1 MKRKSLFALSAVVV
15 ITAAAAAAALWS
27 GGETFRSSGAVAAV
41 PADQTELIKRGEYL
55 ARAGDC
61 IACHTVRGGK
71 TFAGGLPMLTPF
83 GTLYT
88 PNITPDDQY
97 GIGKWTSDDFYRS
110 IHVGR
115 SKDGS
120 LLYPAMPFTAYTKV
134 TRADSDAMF
143 AYMRSVPPVNVPS
156 RPHELRFPF
165 NNRNL
170 LIGWRTLFF
179 SEGEF
184 KPDPTKSVE
193 WNRGAYLIEGL
204 GHCSMCH
211 TSINAMG
218 GPVSSAAFGGG
229 LIPLQNWYAPS
240 LTSNKEAG
248 LGDWDIKDI
257 NDLLKTGVSQR
268 GAVFGPMAEVVHNS
282 LQYLSDADINAMSTF
297 LKSIPQKG
305 EAPETMQFETSAQ
318 FGSELLQQGKKIYT
332 ENCAKCHA
340 ENGLGKPP
348 AYPPLANNPSIQM
361 QSAVNPIR
369 MTLNGGYPPSTEG
382 NPMPHGMPPFAQAL
396 SDTEV
401 ASVVTYI
408 RMSWGNHGTP
418 VSPQQVS
425 NLRFGSARL
434 IEEAFSAG
442 SGKIR

>member
-1 MKRKSLFALSAVVV
+1 MKRKSLFALSSAVVV
-15 ITAAAAAAALWS
+15 AAVAAGAVLWS
-27 GGETFRSSGAVAAV
+27 GGDNLHSGGDNAAT
-41 PADQTELIKRGEYL
+41 PADNATLIKQGEYL

-71 TFAGGLPMLTPF
+71 QFAGGLPMATPF
-83 GTLYT
+83 GTMFT

-97 GIGKWTSDDFYRS
+97 GIGKWTSDDFYRAM
-110 IHVGR
+110 HTGR

-120 LLYPAMPFTAYTKV
+120 LLYPGFPFTSYTKV
-134 TRADSDAMF
+134 TRANSDAIY
-143 AYMRSVPPVNVPS
+143 AYLRSVPPVNEPS

-179 SEGEF
+179 SEGEY

-193 WNRGAYLIEGL
+193 WNRGAYLVEGL
-204 GHCSMCH
+204 GHCGMCH

-218 GPVSSAAFGGG
+218 GPVSSAAFAGG

-248 LGDWDIKDI
+248 LGDWDLKDI

-282 LQYLSDADINAMSTF
+282 LQYMTDADVNAISTYF
-297 LKSIPQKG
+297 KSIPQKK
-305 EAPETMQFETSAQ
+305 EAPEVMQLGTSEK
-318 FGSELLQQGKKIYT
+318 FGGELLTLGKKVYT

-348 AYPPLANNPSIQM
+348 AYPPLANNQSIQM

-382 NPMPHGMPPFAQAL
+382 NPMPHGMMPFAQAL

-401 ASVVTYI
+401 AAVVTYI

-425 NLRFGSARL
+425 NLRSAPL
-434 IEEAFSAG
+434 D
-442 SGKIR
+442 

>member
-15 ITAAAAAAALWS
+15 LTAAAAAAALWS
-27 GGETFRSSGAVAAV
+27 GGESFRSSGAVAAV

-97 GIGKWTSDDFYRS
+97 GIGKWTSEDFYRS
-110 IHVGR
+110 IHLGR

-143 AYMRSVPPVNVPS
+143 AYMRSVPPVNVAS

-165 NNRNL
+165 NQRNM
-170 LIGWRTLFF
+170 LIGWRVLFF

-348 AYPPLANNPSIQM
+348 AYPPLATNQSIQM
-361 QSAVNPIR
+361 PSAVNPIR
-369 MTLNGGYPPSTEG
+369 MVLNGGYPPSTDG
-382 NPMPHGMPPFAQAL
+382 NPHPYGMPPFAQAL

-401 ASVVTYI
+401 AAVVTYI

-425 NLRFGSARL
+425 NLRSAPL
-434 IEEAFSAG
+434 D
-442 SGKIR
+442 

>member
-27 GGETFRSSGAVAAV
+27 GGNTFHSGGAVAAV

-88 PNITPDDQY
+88 PNVTPDDQY

-120 LLYPAMPFTAYTKV
+120 LLYPAMPFTSYTKV

-165 NNRNL
+165 NQRNM
-170 LIGWRTLFF
+170 LIGWRVLFF

-282 LQYLSDADINAMSTF
+282 LQYMTDADINAMSTF

-348 AYPPLANNPSIQM
+348 AYPPLATNQSIQM
-361 QSAVNPIR
+361 PSAVNPIR
-369 MTLNGGYPPSTEG
+369 MVLNGGYPPSTEG
-382 NPMPHGMPPFAQAL
+382 NPHPYGMPPFAQSL

-401 ASVVTYI
+401 AAVVTYI

-425 NLRFGSARL
+425 NLRSAPL
-434 IEEAFSAG
+434 D
-442 SGKIR
+442 

>member
-1 MKRKSLFALSAVVV
+1 MKRKSLFALSSVIVVAV
-15 ITAAAAAAALWS
+15 AAAAAALWS
-27 GGETFRSSGAVAAV
+27 GGSTFHSGGAVAAA

-83 GTLYT
+83 GTMYT

-97 GIGKWTSDDFYRS
+97 GIGKWTADDFYRS
-110 IHVGR
+110 IHSGR

-143 AYMRSVPPVNVPS
+143 AYMRSVPPVNVES
-156 RPHELRFPF
+156 RPHEMRFPF
-165 NNRNL
+165 NQRNL
-170 LIGWRTLFF
+170 LIGWRVLFF
-179 SEGEF
+179 REGEF

-211 TSINAMG
+211 TSINPLG
-218 GPVSSAAFGGG
+218 GPVNSAAFGGG

-248 LGDWDIKDI
+248 LGDWDNKDVA
-257 NDLLKTGVSQR
+257 DLLKTGVSQR

-282 LQYLSDADINAMSTF
+282 LQYMTDADIGAMTVY
-297 LKSIPQKG
+297 LKSIPQKK
-305 EAPETMQFETSAQ
+305 EAPESMQFETSEK
-318 FGSELLQQGKKIYT
+318 FGSELLTQGKKIFT

-348 AYPPLANNPSIQM
+348 AYPPLANNQSIQM
-361 QSAVNPIR
+361 PSAVNPIR

-382 NPMPHGMPPFAQAL
+382 NPHPYGMPPFAQSL

-401 ASVVTYI
+401 AAVVTYI

-425 NLRFGSARL
+425 NLRSAPL
-434 IEEAFSAG
+434 D
-442 SGKIR
+442 

>member
-15 ITAAAAAAALWS
+15 AAVAAAAALWS
-27 GGETFRSSGAVAAV
+27 GGDNLHSGGAIAAP
-41 PADQTELIKRGEYL
+41 PADQAALIKRGEYL

-71 TFAGGLPMLTPF
+71 TFGGGLPMLTPF

-110 IHVGR
+110 LHNGR

-134 TRADSDAMF
+134 TRADSDAMY
-143 AYMRSVPPVNVPS
+143 AYMRSVPPVNEAS

-179 SEGEF
+179 REGEY
-184 KPDPTKSVE
+184 KADPTKSVE

-248 LGDWDIKDI
+248 LGDWDVKDI

-282 LQYLSDADINAMSTF
+282 LQFMTDADISAMTTY
-297 LKSIPQKG
+297 LKSIPQKK
-305 EAPETMQFETSAQ
+305 EAPESMQFETSEK
-318 FGSELLQQGKKIYT
+318 FGSELLVQGKKIYT

-348 AYPPLANNPSIQM
+348 AYPPLANNQSIQM

-382 NPMPHGMPPFAQAL
+382 NPHPYGMPPFAQAL

-401 ASVVTYI
+401 AAVVTYI

-425 NLRFGSARL
+425 NLRSAPL
-434 IEEAFSAG
+434 D
-442 SGKIR
+442 

>member
-1 MKRKSLFALSAVVV
+1 MKRKSLSALSAVVV
-15 ITAAAAAAALWS
+15 AAVAAAAALWS
-27 GGETFRSSGAVAAV
+27 GGDNLHSGGAVAAP
-41 PADQTELIKRGEYL
+41 PADQAELIKRGEYL

-83 GTLYT
+83 GTLFT

-110 IHVGR
+110 LHNGR
-115 SKDGS
+115 SKDDS

-134 TRADSDAMF
+134 TRADSDAIF
-143 AYMRSVPPVNVPS
+143 AYMRSVTPVNEPS

-179 SEGEF
+179 SEGEY

-204 GHCSMCH
+204 GHCAMCH

-218 GPVSSAAFGGG
+218 GPVNSAAFAGG

-248 LGDWDIKDI
+248 LRDWDLQDI
-257 NDLLKTGVSQR
+257 SDLLKKGVSQR
-268 GAVFGPMAEVVHNS
+268 GAVFGPMSEVVHNS
-282 LQYLSDADINAMSTF
+282 MQYMSDDDIHAMATY
-297 LKSIPQKG
+297 LKTIPQKS
-305 EAPETMQFETSAQ
+305 EAPEPLQYETSAQ
-318 FGSELLQQGKKIYT
+318 FGGVLLEQGRKIYT
-332 ENCAKCHA
+332 DKCATCHA
-340 ENGLGKPP
+340 ANGLGHPQ

-361 QSAVNPIR
+361 PSAVNPIR
-369 MTLNGGYPPSTEG
+369 MVLNGGYPPSTEG
-382 NPMPHGMPPFAQAL
+382 NPRPHGMPPFAQAL
-396 SDTEV
+396 SNQEV
-401 ASVVTYI
+401 AAVVTYI

-425 NLRFGSARL
+425 DLRSAPL
-434 IEEAFSAG
+434 D
-442 SGKIR
+442 

>member
-15 ITAAAAAAALWS
+15 AAAALVPVLWS
-27 GGETFRSSGAVAAV
+27 GTDNLHNGTAQAAT
-41 PADQTELIKRGEYL
+41 PADQAAQIKRGEYL

-61 IACHTVRGGK
+61 IACHTVRGGQQ
-71 TFAGGLPMLTPF
+71 FAGGLPMATPF

-88 PNITPDDQY
+88 PNITPDDQQ
-97 GIGKWTSDDFYRS
+97 GIGKWSSDDFYRAL
-110 IHVGR
+110 HTGR

-120 LLYPAMPFTAYTKV
+120 LLYPAFPFASYTKV
-134 TRADSDAMF
+134 TRADSDAIY
-143 AYMRSVPPVNVPS
+143 AYLRSVPPSSVPS

-179 SEGEF
+179 REGTY
-184 KPDPTKSVE
+184 KDDPTKSVE

-204 GHCSMCH
+204 GHCTMCH
-211 TSINAMG
+211 TSINMMG
-218 GPVSSAAFGGG
+218 GPVNSAAFAGG

-248 LGDWDIKDI
+248 LGEWDIKDI
-257 NDLLKTGVSQR
+257 SSLLKNGVSER

-282 LQYLSDADINAMSTF
+282 LQYLSDDDIRSMSTY
-297 LKSIPQKG
+297 LKTIPQKS
-305 EAPETMQFETSAQ
+305 EAPETMQYETSEKY
-318 FGSELLQQGKKIYT
+318 GDELLQVGKKVYAD
-332 ENCAKCHA
+332 NCVKCHA

-348 AYPPLANNPSIQM
+348 AYPPLANNQSIQM
-361 QSAVNPIR
+361 PSAVNPIR
-369 MTLNGGYPPSTEG
+369 MVLNGGYPPSTFG
-382 NPMPHGMPPFAQAL
+382 NPHPYGMPPFAQSL
-396 SDTEV
+396 SNQEV
-401 ASVVTYI
+401 AAVVTYI

-425 NLRFGSARL
+425 DLRSAPL
-434 IEEAFSAG
+434 D
-442 SGKIR
+442 

>member
-1 MKRKSLFALSAVVV
+1 MKRKSLFALSSVIAV
-15 ITAAAAAAALWS
+15 AAVAAAAALWS
-27 GGETFRSSGAVAAV
+27 GGNTLGSHGAEAAA
-41 PADQTELIKRGEYL
+41 PANQSELIKRGEYL

-61 IACHTVRGGK
+61 IACHTVRGGM

-83 GTLYT
+83 GTMFT

-97 GIGKWTSDDFYRS
+97 GIGKWTADDFYRS
-110 IHVGR
+110 IHTGR

-143 AYMRSVPPVNVPS
+143 AYMRSVPPVHEES
-156 RPHELRFPF
+156 RPHEMRFPF
-165 NNRNL
+165 NQRNL
-170 LIGWRTLFF
+170 LIGWRVLFF
-179 SEGEF
+179 REGEF

-211 TSINAMG
+211 TSINPLG
-218 GPVSSAAFGGG
+218 GPVNSAAFGGG

-240 LTSNKEAG
+240 LTSSKEAG
-248 LGDWDIKDI
+248 LGEWDSKDVA
-257 NDLLKTGVSQR
+257 DLLKTGVSQR

-282 LQYLSDADINAMSTF
+282 LQYLSDADISAMTVY
-297 LKSIPQKG
+297 LKSIPQKK
-305 EAPETMQFETSAQ
+305 EAPELMQFETSEK
-318 FGSELLQQGKKIYT
+318 FGTELLAQGQKIFT

-348 AYPPLANNPSIQM
+348 SYPPLANNQSIQM

-369 MTLNGGYPPSTEG
+369 MTLNGGYPPSTDG
-382 NPMPHGMPPFAQAL
+382 NPHPYGMPPFAQTL

-401 ASVVTYI
+401 AAVVTYI

-425 NLRFGSARL
+425 NLRSAPL
-434 IEEAFSAG
+434 D
-442 SGKIR
+442 

>member
-165 NNRNL
+165 NQRNM
-170 LIGWRTLFF
+170 LIGWRVLFF

-348 AYPPLANNPSIQM
+348 AYPPLATNQSIQM

-369 MTLNGGYPPSTEG
+369 MVLNGGYPPSTGG
-382 NPMPHGMPPFAQAL
+382 NPRPYGMPPFAQAL

-401 ASVVTYI
+401 AAVVTYI

-425 NLRFGSARL
+425 NLRSAPL
-434 IEEAFSAG
+434 D
-442 SGKIR
+442 

>member
-1 MKRKSLFALSAVVV
+1 MKRKSLFALSSAVVV
-15 ITAAAAAAALWS
+15 AAVAAGAVLWS
-27 GGETFRSSGAVAAV
+27 GGANAAT
-41 PADQTELIKRGEYL
+41 PADNAALIKQGEYL

-71 TFAGGLPMLTPF
+71 QFAGGLPMATPF
-83 GTLYT
+83 GTMFT

-97 GIGKWTSDDFYRS
+97 GIGKWTSDDFYRAM
-110 IHVGR
+110 HTGR

-120 LLYPAMPFTAYTKV
+120 LLYPGFPFTSYTKV
-134 TRADSDAMF
+134 TRADSDAIY
-143 AYMRSVPPVNVPS
+143 AYLRSVPPVNEPS

-179 SEGEF
+179 SEGEY

-193 WNRGAYLIEGL
+193 WNRGAYLVEGL
-204 GHCSMCH
+204 GHCGMCH

-218 GPVSSAAFGGG
+218 GPVSSAAFAGG

-248 LGDWDIKDI
+248 LGDWDLKDI

-268 GAVFGPMAEVVHNS
+268 GVVFGPMAEVVHNS
-282 LQYLSDADINAMSTF
+282 LQYMTDADVNAISTY
-297 LKSIPQKG
+297 LKSIPQKK
-305 EAPETMQFETSAQ
+305 EAPEVMQLETSEK
-318 FGSELLQQGKKIYT
+318 FGGELLTLGKKVYT

-348 AYPPLANNPSIQM
+348 AYPPLANNQSIQM

-401 ASVVTYI
+401 AAVVTYI

-425 NLRFGSARL
+425 NLRSAPL
-434 IEEAFSAG
+434 D
-442 SGKIR
+442 

>member
-1 MKRKSLFALSAVVV
+1 MKRKSLFALSAVV
-15 ITAAAAAAALWS
+15 IAAAVALVPVLWS
-27 GGETFRSSGAVAAV
+27 GGDHLHNGAAMAAT
-41 PADQTELIKRGEYL
+41 PEDQAALIKRGEYL

-88 PNITPDDQY
+88 PNITPDDQF
-97 GIGKWTSDDFYRS
+97 GIGKWSSDDFYRAL
-110 IHVGR
+110 HTGR

-120 LLYPAMPFTAYTKV
+120 LLYPAFPFASYTKI
-134 TRADSDAMF
+134 TRADSDAIY
-143 AYMRSVPPVNVPS
+143 AYLRSVEPVSLPS
-156 RPHELRFPF
+156 HAQELKFPF

-179 SEGEF
+179 REGEY

-218 GPVSSAAFGGG
+218 GPVNSAAFAGG

-248 LGDWDIKDI
+248 LGDWETKDVT
-257 NDLLKTGVSQR
+257 DLLKNGVSQR

-282 LQYLSDADINAMSTF
+282 MQYMSDDDVKAMATY
-297 LKSIPQKG
+297 LKTIPQKS
-305 EAPETMQFETSAQ
+305 EAPETMQLETSEQ
-318 FGSELLQQGKKIYT
+318 FGSELLDQGHKIYT
-332 ENCAKCHA
+332 SQCAKCHA
-340 ENGLGKPP
+340 ENGLGFPP
-348 AYPPLANNPSIQM
+348 AFPPLANNQSIQM
-361 QSAVNPIR
+361 PSAVNPIR
-369 MTLNGGYPPSTEG
+369 MVLNGGYPPSTEG
-382 NPMPHGMPPFAQAL
+382 NPMPHGMPPFAQSL
-396 SDTEV
+396 SNQEV
-401 ASVVTYI
+401 AAVVTYI
-408 RMSWGNHGTP
+408 RKTWGNHGTA

-425 NLRFGSARL
+425 DLRSAPL
-434 IEEAFSAG
+434 D
-442 SGKIR
+442 

>member
-15 ITAAAAAAALWS
+15 LTAAAAAAALWS
-27 GGETFRSSGAVAAV
+27 GGDAFHSSGAVAAV

-83 GTLYT
+83 GTMYT

-110 IHVGR
+110 IHNGR

-143 AYMRSVPPVNVPS
+143 AYMRSVPPVNEPS

-165 NNRNL
+165 NQRNM
-170 LIGWRTLFF
+170 LIGWRVLFF
-179 SEGEF
+179 REGEF

-211 TSINAMG
+211 TSINPLG

-248 LGDWDIKDI
+248 LGDWDAKDI

-282 LQYLSDADINAMSTF
+282 LQYMTDADINAMTTY
-297 LKSIPQKG
+297 LKSIPQKK
-305 EAPETMQFETSAQ
+305 EAPETMQFETSEK
-318 FGSELLQQGKKIYT
+318 FGGELLVQGKKIYT

-348 AYPPLANNPSIQM
+348 AYPPLANNQSIQM

-382 NPMPHGMPPFAQAL
+382 NPHPYGMPPFAQAL

-401 ASVVTYI
+401 AAVVTYI

-425 NLRFGSARL
+425 NLRSAPL
-434 IEEAFSAG
+434 D
-442 SGKIR
+442 

>member
-15 ITAAAAAAALWS
+15 AAVAAGAVLWS
-27 GGETFRSSGAVAAV
+27 GGDNLHSGGAIAAT
-41 PADQTELIKRGEYL
+41 PADKAALVKQGEYL

-71 TFAGGLPMLTPF
+71 EFAGGLPMATPF
-83 GTLYT
+83 GTMFT
-88 PNITPDDQY
+88 PNITPDDKF
-97 GIGKWTSDDFYRS
+97 GIGKWTSDDFYRAM
-110 IHVGR
+110 HTGR

-120 LLYPAMPFTAYTKV
+120 LLYPGFPFTSYTKV
-134 TRADSDAMF
+134 TRTDSDAIY
-143 AYMRSVPPVNVPS
+143 AYLRSVAPVSVAS

-179 SEGEF
+179 TEGEY
-184 KPDPTKSVE
+184 KADPTKSVE
-193 WNRGAYLIEGL
+193 WNRGAYLVEGL
-204 GHCSMCH
+204 GHCGMCH

-218 GPVSSAAFGGG
+218 GPVSSAAFAGG

-282 LQYLSDADINAMSTF
+282 LQYMNDADINAMSTY
-297 LKSIPQKG
+297 LKSIPQKK
-305 EAPETMQFETSAQ
+305 EAPETLQLETSEK
-318 FGSELLQQGKKIYT
+318 FGTELLQMGKKVYT

-425 NLRFGSARL
+425 NLRSAPL
-434 IEEAFSAG
+434 D
-442 SGKIR
+442 

>member
-15 ITAAAAAAALWS
+15 AAVAAAAALWS
-27 GGETFRSSGAVAAV
+27 GGDNLHSGGAVAAP
-41 PADQTELIKRGEYL
+41 PADQAELIKRGEYL

-88 PNITPDDQY
+88 PNVTPDDQY

-120 LLYPAMPFTAYTKV
+120 LLYPAMPFTSYTKV

-165 NNRNL
+165 NQRNM
-170 LIGWRTLFF
+170 LIGWRVLFF

-282 LQYLSDADINAMSTF
+282 LQYMTDADINAMSTF

-348 AYPPLANNPSIQM
+348 AYPPLATNQSIQM
-361 QSAVNPIR
+361 PSAVNPIR
-369 MTLNGGYPPSTEG
+369 MVLNGGYPPSTEG
-382 NPMPHGMPPFAQAL
+382 NPHPYGMPPFAQSL

-401 ASVVTYI
+401 AAVVTYI

-425 NLRFGSARL
+425 NLRSAPL
-434 IEEAFSAG
+434 D
-442 SGKIR
+442 